1 MYASDEEEIIDDRQ
15 RWSPAT
21 QWCREPTSSLL
32 GKKASATPA
41 SARWIAGPFLRL
53 LATNMAFGFS
63 ISCFYLLPKHL
74 TVSYAA
80 TPGTIGAVMGIFGL
94 TCVLVVPWLGRAV
107 NGLGLARTL
116 CLSQILMA
124 ASSFAFALLSGV
136 GPAMLFLRTMQGL
149 ATAGVMTA
157 GVAMVCELAPA
168 HRLGQAMGLAGAAS
182 LIMNAIAP
190 AVAEPIGA
198 RYGFQ
203 WVFAMSGLAAL
214 LGYVFARKL
223 PAHARELG
231 TTPAL
236 AIPRRARPV
245 LLSLAM
251 CGAGFNVVM
260 AFLAPLAMSRGAAVV
275 RGFFAAYTLA
285 ALAVRLL
292 GSAWTDRIGAR
303 RTAMLGTILYGVT
316 IAAVAGVG
324 PRSMVALGL
333 VFGLAHGVLF
343 PALMAQ
349 LFHDTAP
356 AERAKL
362 AAFSNGVMNLGMLTV
377 LGFGQMANHFGL
389 VSVFLTTGT
398 LVAASALLSIWQTEC
413 AHETHG
419 RIDDPTAKQ
428 DQQHPD
434 PR

>member
-1 MYASDEEEIIDDRQ
+1 
-15 RWSPAT
+15 
-21 QWCREPTSSLL
+21 
-32 GKKASATPA
+32 
-41 SARWIAGPFLRL
+41 
-53 LATNMAFGFS
+53 
-63 ISCFYLLPKHL
+63 
-74 TVSYAA
+74 
-80 TPGTIGAVMGIFGL
+80 
-94 TCVLVVPWLGRAV
+94 
-107 NGLGLARTL
+107 
-116 CLSQILMA
+116 
-124 ASSFAFALLSGV
+124 
-136 GPAMLFLRTMQGL
+136 MLFLRTMQGL

-182 LIMNAIAP
+182 LIMNAVAP
-190 AVAEPIGA
+190 TVAEPIGA

-214 LGYVFARKL
+214 LGYAFPRKL
-223 PAHARELG
+223 PAHTREPG

-260 AFLAPLAMSRGAAVV
+260 AFLAPLAMSRGAAAV

-292 GSAWTDRIGAR
+292 GSAWTDRISTR
-303 RTAMLGTILYGVT
+303 RTAMLGTILYGAT
-316 IAAVAGVG
+316 IAAIAGVG

-356 AERAKL
+356 SERAKL

-377 LGFGQMANHFGL
+377 LGFGQMTNHFGL

-398 LVAASALLSIWQTEC
+398 LVAASALLSIWQTKC

-419 RIDDPTAKQ
+419 PIDDPTAKQ

-434 PR
+434 PRG